1 MYFTRNFTGNLHSN
15 VARVVCSWLVFVM
28 ARSICKACRVLK
40 LCYNLAFLY
49 WNSLL
54 INLMK
59 HTLVPIL
66 FKFRFLEPKV
76 SYSILPSMG
85 SLAWFI
91 FLMLFL
97 SSFENFCKPA
107 ISLKNLIRY
116 QMRKSLNVLTAESMP
131 HLEINIAWNV
141 SLQSP
146 VLTKPL
152 EEASS
157 RGTSLISEYM
167 WFIDVYWWW

>member
-1 MYFTRNFTGNLHSN
+1 
-15 VARVVCSWLVFVM
+15 
-28 ARSICKACRVLK
+28 
-40 LCYNLAFLY
+40 
-49 WNSLL
+49 
-54 INLMK
+54 MK
-59 HTLVPIL
+59 HTLVNIL

-85 SLAWFI
+85 SLPWLI

-116 QMRKSLNVLTAESMP
+116 QMRKSLNVLTAESMQ
-131 HLEINIAWNV
+131 HLEIDITWCV

-146 VLTKPL
+146 VLTKLL

-157 RGTSLISEYM
+157 RDHLSFLNICGSS
-167 WFIDVYWWW
+167 VYIEGDKYFGPPVLD